1 MDKKGDVPYQKQKII
16 RIIIITLV
24 ILSLICLLGSKFMS
38 WRYGEVDTF
47 LNDEQVGQ
55 QVDTYYL
62 TYQEID
68 IDSFGI
74 DTPPTKRDYS
84 EFLEYANL
92 SHEAPAY
99 ILMNGLL
106 NLNTTWMITLVMM
119 IITIIGV
126 IFDYKKNG
134 YKSSILLIS
143 ISLVLVLLMLI
154 YFYSLFPLG
163 DELEQFSFAGES
175 ISDSSNNYWG
185 PGMGWYSLIV
195 IIIILFSSIG
205 LLFISQRPEQVG
217 GETDRL
223 SED

>member
-1 MDKKGDVPYQKQKII
+1 MPVEVALQKQKII

-38 WRYGEVDTF
+38 WRSEEVDAF

-55 QVDTYYL
+55 QINAYYL

-68 IDSFGI
+68 IDSFGV
-74 DTPPTKRDYS
+74 DTPPTERDYS

-92 SHEAPAY
+92 SHEAPAF

-106 NLNTTWMITLVMM
+106 NLNTIWMITLVMM
-119 IITIIGV
+119 TITIIGV

-134 YKSSILLIS
+134 HKTSILLMS
-143 ISLVLVLLMLI
+143 ISLVLVLLMLL
-154 YFYSLFPLG
+154 YFYSIFPLG
-163 DELEQFSFAGES
+163 DESEQFSFAGE
-175 ISDSSNNYWG
+175 ILSDSSNSYWG

-195 IIIILFSSIG
+195 IIFLLFSSIG
-205 LLFISQRPEQVG
+205 LSFISQRPEQVG